1 MDKPTNYYV
10 FKATSKDDERFYL
23 YNQAIEDVTDRQLMV
38 NTVHKAIQI
47 DLEEDKKSKSD
58 YKIIIGRCDYKY
70 IQKNGLEKWK
80 FIEPA
85 LPGEDIRKPYHFSN
99 DNFKYREYQTW
110 FGKKRS
116 EGFHCATVEDDHK
129 IYNTSSRDREGK
141 ELRNVYGDWS
151 I

>member
-23 YNQAIEDVTDRQLMV
+23 YNQAIEDITDRQLMV

-58 YKIIIGRCDYKY
+58 YKIIIGRSDYKY

-116 EGFHCATVEDDHK
+116 EGFHCTTVEDDHK